1 MSDQETSADRPSEK
15 HNVVPRVQVSRKT
28 VEVHRPTVEVAGH
41 PLSEG
46 FPVLKIVIEVTQG
59 IDKAVRKTF
68 EKTTIRIGADPLSD
82 VVLTDPTV
90 SRVHAEI
97 HVREDLFDLVDMDS
111 TNGTFVDGSR
121 VSMIAL
127 PSGAEFQVGRTKM
140 RIEAVTEQ
148 VPIAVTDRT
157 RYGAIIGQSQ
167 ALREIFSILDRVAP
181 SELSV
186 VIEGETGTGKEL
198 IAAAI
203 HDHSARAGKPFVVF
217 DCSAFPA
224 TLLESELFGHEKGA
238 FSGATQRHRGVF
250 ERADGGTIFFDELGE
265 MDIEFQAKF
274 LRVLETGDVRRVG
287 GESPF
292 HVDVRVVAA
301 TNRDLEDL
309 VREKRFRQDLFYR
322 LAKVRFNLPPLRS
335 RPEDIPLLA
344 EHFLNQLA
352 GEMNAR
358 PLLTEDALRTLQG
371 YEWPGNIRQLRN
383 VIEKAVA
390 MCSGGAITAEYLR
403 REFATLPGSF
413 TAPKTNGFS
422 APDIAEPALLP
433 AVGVPPIVS
442 HDRVVLQ
449 AALETPAGEFIAF
462 RDAKDALI
470 EDFEKVY
477 LERLLSKSKQNISRA
492 ARQAQID
499 RRHLYRLLK
508 KHGLMDD

>member
-1 MSDQETSADRPSEK
+1 MSEHNQSTDREIEK
-15 HNVVPRVQVSRKT
+15 RAVVPRVQVSRKT
-28 VEVHRPTVEVAGH
+28 VEVHRPTVEVSGH

-46 FPVLKIVIEVTQG
+46 FPVVKIALAVTEGADVGLQ
-59 IDKAVRKTF
+59 KTF
-68 EKTTIRIGADPLSD
+68 DKSTIRIGADPLSD
-82 VVLTDPTV
+82 IVLTDQTV
-90 SRVHAEI
+90 SRMHAEI
-97 HVREDLFDLVDMDS
+97 RARGDLFELADMDS

-121 VSMIAL
+121 VSLIEL

-140 RIEAVTEQ
+140 RVETITEQ
-148 VPIAVTDRT
+148 IPIPVTDRT
-157 RYGAIIGQSQ
+157 RYGGIIGQSQ

-203 HDHSARAGKPFVVF
+203 HEHSARDKKPFVVF

-287 GESPF
+287 GESTF

-301 TNRDLEDL
+301 TNRNLEEL
-309 VREKRFRQDLFYR
+309 VQEKRFRQDLFYR
-322 LAKVRFNLPPLRS
+322 LVKVRFNLPPLRA
-335 RPEDIPLLA
+335 RPEDIPILA
-344 EHFLNQLA
+344 EHFLVQLA
-352 GEMNAR
+352 GETKAR

-390 MCSGGAITAEYLR
+390 MCSGGAITADYVRQELKM
-403 REFATLPGSF
+403 LPGSF
-413 TAPKTNGFS
+413 GLAPVAPVHPPAQGFS
-422 APDIAEPALLP
+422 LPPVGAPPVVTEK
-433 AVGVPPIVS
+433 
-442 HDRVVLQ
+442 RVVLQ
-449 AALETPAGEFIAF
+449 AALETEAGEFIPF
-462 RDAKDALI
+462 RDAKDSLI

-477 LERLLSKSKQNISRA
+477 LTRLLEKNKQNISRA
-492 ARQAQID
+492 ARQAQVD